1 MLTFVTVVVTLH
13 VINCDQGGAME
24 IYECT
29 HKGEL
34 DLGGKKV
41 ACAVLS
47 NGKRI
52 ITQTALFDAFDRPRK
67 GERRIEGLPS
77 IVGAK
82 NLIPYVT
89 DELQQKAAP
98 VNYFLQNGNPT
109 AGYDAELIP
118 LVCEL
123 YLKANDDNV
132 LLDSQA
138 KMVIQ
143 ANILI
148 RALAKVG
155 ITALIDE
162 ATGYQY
168 ERESNA
174 LQEILKAYIA
184 EDFLKWQARFPRK
197 YYQELYRLYGWEYR
211 PLSMKHPKYLG
222 RFTNEYVYEYLPEGV
237 LNELKTKNPKN
248 ESGNRVKK
256 HHQFLTGE
264 IGIPHLEKHI
274 TKLITVMELSD
285 NVDGFKQNFDRV
297 FNKVDQLQLKLS

>member
-1 MLTFVTVVVTLH
+1 MSDRECHSTNNKTVT
-13 VINCDQGGAME
+13 GGKMDVF
-24 IYECT
+24 ECT

-34 DLGGKKV
+34 VIGSQKI

-67 GERRIEGLPS
+67 GEKRIEGLPS

-82 NLIPYVT
+82 NLLPYIT
-89 DELQQKAAP
+89 DELKEKSSP
-98 VNYFLQNGNPT
+98 VNYYLQNGNVT
-109 AGYDAELIP
+109 SGYDAELIP

-123 YLKANDDNV
+123 YLQANDKGA
-132 LLDSQA
+132 LLDSQN
-138 KMVIQ
+138 KMVFQ

-168 ERESNA
+168 DRENNA

-184 EDFLKWQARFPRK
+184 EEFLKWQARFPRK
-197 YYQELYRLYGWEYR
+197 YYKELYRIYSWEYD
-211 PLSMKHPKYLG
+211 PISLKHPKYLG
-222 RFTNEYVYEYLPEGV
+222 KFTNEYVYDYLPDGILE
-237 LNELKTKNPKN
+237 ELRKKNPKN
-248 ESGNRVKK
+248 VKGNRSKR
-256 HHQFLTGE
+256 HHQFLTGD
-264 IGIPHLEKHI
+264 IGIPHLERHI
-274 TKLITVMELSD
+274 TKLITIMELSD
-285 NVDGFKQNFDRV
+285 TPDTFKRNFDRV
-297 FNKVDQLQLKLS
+297 FNKTDQLELTF

>member
-1 MLTFVTVVVTLH
+1 MNVF
-13 VINCDQGGAME
+13 
-24 IYECT
+24 ECT
-29 HKGEL
+29 HKG
-34 DLGGKKV
+34 DLIIGNKSI

-67 GERRIEGLPS
+67 GEKRLEGLPS

-89 DELQQKAAP
+89 DELREKAEP
-98 VNYFLQNGNPT
+98 IHYFLQNGSV
-109 AGYDAELIP
+109 ASGYDAELIP

-123 YLKANDDNV
+123 YLIANDHGA
-132 LLDSQA
+132 LIDSQER
-138 KMVIQ
+138 MVLQ

-148 RALAKVG
+148 RSLAKVG

-184 EDFLKWQARFPRK
+184 EDFLRWQARFPRK
-197 YYQELYRLYGWEYR
+197 YYQELYRLYGWEYN
-211 PLSMKHPKYLG
+211 PFSMKHPKYLG
-222 RFTNEYVYEYLPEGV
+222 KFTNEYVYEHLPDGV
-237 LNELKTKNPKN
+237 LEELKQKNPKN
-248 ESGNRVKK
+248 ENGNRSKR
-256 HHQFLTGE
+256 HHQYLTGD

-274 TKLITVMELSD
+274 TKLVTIMELSD
-285 NVDGFKQNFDRV
+285 NVHDFKDNFNRV
-297 FNKVDQLQLKLS
+297 FKKIDQMKLKLN

>member
-1 MLTFVTVVVTLH
+1 
-13 VINCDQGGAME
+13 ME
-24 IYECT
+24 VFECT
-29 HKGEL
+29 HKG
-34 DLGGKKV
+34 DLLIGEKTI

-47 NGKRI
+47 NDKRI

-67 GERRIEGLPS
+67 GEKRIEGLPS

-82 NLIPYVT
+82 NLLPYVT
-89 DELQQKAAP
+89 EELREKAEP
-98 VNYFLQNGNPT
+98 IHYYMQNGKIT

-123 YLKANDDNV
+123 YLLANDERM
-132 LLDSQA
+132 LLESQE
-138 KMVIQ
+138 KMVLQ

-148 RALAKVG
+148 RSLAKVG

-168 ERESNA
+168 DRENNA
-174 LQEILKAYIA
+174 LQEILRAYIA

-197 YYQELYRLYGWEYR
+197 YYQELYRLYDWDYD

-222 RFTNEYVYEYLPEGV
+222 KFTNEYVYEHLPEGV
-237 LNELKTKNPKN
+237 LKELREKNPKN
-248 ESGNRVKK
+248 EKGNRVKR

-264 IGIPHLEKHI
+264 IGVPHLEKHI
-274 TKLITVMELSD
+274 TKLVTIMELSD
-285 NVDGFKQNFDRV
+285 NADHFKENFIRV
-297 FNKVDQLQLKLS
+297 FKNIEQMKLALD

>member
-1 MLTFVTVVVTLH
+1 MTQADVGVLTVDVF
-13 VINCDQGGAME
+13 
-24 IYECT
+24 ECT
-29 HKGEL
+29 HKG
-34 DLGGKKV
+34 DLIIGEKSI

-52 ITQTALFDAFDRPRK
+52 ITQTALFDAFERPRK
-67 GERRIEGLPS
+67 GEKRIEGLPS

-82 NLIPYVT
+82 NLIPYVG
-89 DELQQKAAP
+89 DELRAKSEP
-98 VNYFLQNGNPT
+98 IHYYLQNGKVT
-109 AGYDAELIP
+109 SGYDAELIP
-118 LVCEL
+118 LICEL
-123 YLKANDDNV
+123 YLQAGDDGV
-132 LLDSQA
+132 LLESQE

-143 ANILI
+143 AGILI

-168 ERESNA
+168 ERENNA

-197 YYQELYRLYGWEYR
+197 YYKELYRLYDWDYD
-211 PLSMKHPKYLG
+211 PMSMKHTQYLG
-222 RFTNEYVYEYLPEGV
+222 KFTNEYVYQHLPEGV
-237 LNELKTKNPKN
+237 LNELRVKNPKN
-248 ESGNRVKK
+248 SSGNRIKK
-256 HHQFLTGE
+256 HHQFLTGD

-285 NVDGFKQNFDRV
+285 SIDQFKENFNRV
-297 FNKVDQLQLKLS
+297 FKNIEQMKLPLE

>member
-1 MLTFVTVVVTLH
+1 
-13 VINCDQGGAME
+13 ME
-24 IYECT
+24 VFECT
-29 HKGEL
+29 HKG
-34 DLGGKKV
+34 DLLIGEKTI

-47 NGKRI
+47 NDKRI

-67 GERRIEGLPS
+67 GEKRIEGLPS

-82 NLIPYVT
+82 NLLPYVT
-89 DELQQKAAP
+89 EELREKAEP
-98 VNYFLQNGNPT
+98 IHYYMQNGKIT

-123 YLKANDDNV
+123 YLLANDKRM
-132 LLDSQA
+132 LLESQE
-138 KMVIQ
+138 KMVLQ

-148 RALAKVG
+148 RSLAKVG

-168 ERESNA
+168 DRENNA
-174 LQEILKAYIA
+174 LQEILRAYIA

-197 YYQELYRLYGWEYR
+197 YYQELYRLYDWDYD

-222 RFTNEYVYEYLPEGV
+222 KFTNEYVYEHLPEGV
-237 LNELKTKNPKN
+237 LKELREKNPKN
-248 ESGNRVKK
+248 EKGNRVKR

-264 IGIPHLEKHI
+264 IGVPHLEKHI
-274 TKLITVMELSD
+274 TKLVTIMELSD
-285 NVDGFKQNFDRV
+285 NADHFKENFIRV
-297 FNKVDQLQLKLS
+297 FKNIEQMKLALD

>member
-1 MLTFVTVVVTLH
+1 
-13 VINCDQGGAME
+13 ME
-24 IYECT
+24 VFECT
-29 HKGEL
+29 HKG
-34 DLGGKKV
+34 DLVIGEKSI

-47 NGKRI
+47 NRKRI

-67 GERRIEGLPS
+67 GEKRLEGLPS

-82 NLIPYVT
+82 NLLPFISE
-89 DELQQKAAP
+89 ELREKAEP
-98 VNYFLQNGNPT
+98 IHYYMQNGKVT

-123 YLKANDDNV
+123 YLLANDEGM
-132 LLDSQA
+132 LLDSQE
-138 KMVIQ
+138 KMVLQ

-148 RALAKVG
+148 RSLAKVG

-168 ERESNA
+168 DRENNA

-197 YYQELYRLYGWEYR
+197 YYQELYRLYDWEYN

-222 RFTNEYVYEYLPEGV
+222 RFTNEYVYEHLPEGV
-237 LNELKTKNPKN
+237 LQELKQKNPKN
-248 ESGNRVKK
+248 DKGHRVKR
-256 HHQFLTGE
+256 HHQFLTGD

-274 TKLITVMELSD
+274 TKLITIMELSD
-285 NVDGFKQNFDRV
+285 NADQFKENFTRV
-297 FNKVDQLQLKLS
+297 FKNIEQMKLPLE